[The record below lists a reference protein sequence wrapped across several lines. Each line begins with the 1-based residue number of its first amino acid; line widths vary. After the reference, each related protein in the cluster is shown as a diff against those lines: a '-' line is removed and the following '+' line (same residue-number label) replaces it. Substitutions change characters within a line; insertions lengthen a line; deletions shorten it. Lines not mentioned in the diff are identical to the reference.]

1 MFWQKMD
8 DKSKQT
14 YTSDT
19 INALNT
25 ILKVRQAGLGLVLLS
40 DVSVFLSQSNISVL
54 PLISGVVLVM
64 LKNLLVHINLEG
76 LWITVNTLRTIP

>member
-1 MFWQKMD
+1 MD

-19 INALNT
+19 VNALNT
-25 ILKVRQAGLGLVLLS
+25 ILKVRRAGVGLVLLS
-40 DVSVFLSQSNISVL
+40 DVLVFLSQSNISVL

-64 LKNLLVHINLEG
+64 LKKSFGVYNS
-76 LWITVNTLRTIP
+76 

>member
-1 MFWQKMD
+1 MD

-25 ILKVRQAGLGLVLLS
+25 ILKVRRAGVGLVLLFG
-40 DVSVFLSQSNISVL
+40 VSVFLSQNNISVL
-54 PLISGVVLVM
+54 PLIFSVVLVI
-64 LKNLLVHINLEG
+64 LKKSFGAYNS
-76 LWITVNTLRTIP
+76 